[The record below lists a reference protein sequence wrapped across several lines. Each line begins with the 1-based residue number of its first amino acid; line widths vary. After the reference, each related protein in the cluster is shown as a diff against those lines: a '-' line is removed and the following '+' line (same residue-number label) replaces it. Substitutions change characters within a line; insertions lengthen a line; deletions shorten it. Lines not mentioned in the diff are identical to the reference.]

1 MGQVMTW
8 ASHVIGCGFI
18 LGWSLVSLLV
28 EFLFL
33 FRVFQ
38 LVPQLAVKPQRQ
50 TGALPRKATGGC
62 EHSRQCKLRDSSCFF
77 FFPSFMSM
85 LHFFFSELVS
95 NYNLNIL
102 SANVPQTVRSEKAPI
117 VPLVI
122 QFIWLVSLVEA
133 GGSAVYS
140 YTDCTLHN
148 SRGSIKWVSTLSSTP
163 WGPCSLQP
171 AKPIPWSLGHTPS
184 YFIISLFPKDA
195 KLERQLCQGIWAVF
209 WSRQ

>member
-1 MGQVMTW
+1 MRAHKSSKYTTLNSPGGETHALSCSVSVLSLTGMNAAVWRLDQIINISAPLFMGQVMTW

-95 NYNLNIL
+95 NYNLNVL

-148 SRGSIKWVSTLSSTP
+148 SRGSIK
-163 WGPCSLQP
+163 
-171 AKPIPWSLGHTPS
+171 
-184 YFIISLFPKDA
+184 
-195 KLERQLCQGIWAVF
+195 
-209 WSRQ
+209 